1 MPRPIRNFKP
11 GTTLEITSRTIQS
24 RFLLKPSKLVTLILL
39 GILGRAA
46 KMYDIQLH
54 AFVFLS
60 NHFHLL
66 ITIPDVDAM
75 ALFMGYLK
83 TNISKECGKIYD
95 WAGPMWERRYTA
107 IPIIDDAALVERLD
121 YILEQGCKENL
132 VYDPRQWPGAS
143 SVNAMI
149 HGSTPKGLWFD
160 RTAEYNARRAGKEF
174 GTHDFAEEVT
184 VPLTPIPCWA
194 DLTDQEYQARVLDTV
209 EEITR
214 ATKARHR
221 AKGTKPLGV
230 KKIVAQN
237 PHAKPDATK
246 KSPAPL
252 CHASRKARR
261 KEFVRKYRAFLD
273 EYRASS
279 RDWLNGNYDVDFPLF
294 CFRPPLIQSS
304 RGDPVLVA
312 T

>member
-24 RFLLKPSKLVTLILL
+24 RFLLKPSQLVTLILL
-39 GILGRAA
+39 GVLGRAA

-66 ITIPDVDAM
+66 LTIPDVGSL
-75 ALFMGYLK
+75 ALFMNYLK

-95 WAGPMWERRYTA
+95 WKGTLWDRRYTA
-107 IPIIDDAALVERLD
+107 IPILDDAALVERLD

-132 VYDPRQWPGAS
+132 VDDPRKWPGAS
-143 SVNAMI
+143 SVNALI
-149 HGSTPKGLWFD
+149 NGTTPKGLWFD

-174 GTHDFAEEVT
+174 GTYDFAEEVT

-194 DLTDQEYQARVLDTV
+194 DLTDQEYSARVLDTV

-214 ATKARHR
+214 STKARHR
-221 AKGTKPLGV
+221 ANGTKPLGV

-246 KSPAPL
+246 NSPAPL
-252 CHASRKARR
+252 CHASRRARR
-261 KEFVRKYRAFLD
+261 KEFIRRYRAFLD
-273 EYRASS
+273 EYRESS
-279 RDWLNGNYDVDFPLF
+279 REWLEGHFDVEFPLF
-294 CFRPPLIQSS
+294 CFRPPLIHAS
-304 RGDPVLVA
+304 RGDPSLVA